1 MADNNLPKQDFAP
14 PWLKFPQADSTKSQG
29 QKLGG
34 YQGDRNRQ
42 RREDP
47 YHSRSDYN
55 RLHRQTS
62 FDYHESKRFPPGQGK
77 YRHHS
82 VDDDYYGYSYGYGYY
97 PPDYNYEKYGMHY
110 SSQPSLARRDGK
122 YGPGRFPP
130 GGADFSPPYELYEPS
145 YHPGMQRR
153 GFYEN
158 HMNGRDYDMK
168 GRERG
173 HRDKPYSDDFP
184 SLVAKGEQDVKRSK
198 PVASAWE
205 NPPKSNRADES
216 TDNKAA
222 SSGIY
227 KALVPSKNGQIKRN
241 GRINGTVRDSSPL
254 SPSSKL
260 NNQKEGTLQSSAT
273 DLAIVTQPKK
283 LGDKKSQFLKALRN
297 ESTVRNG
304 ENGQDHNQ
312 NAIEKKQ
319 GDCEEDFGPQDIGMN
334 DSAMA
339 AINKERS
346 LVESTIEEEKDV
358 NGDYFEDVGKHASS
372 LNGDVN
378 SPNKASLNE
387 AERKVN
393 GEALVDD
400 VEQICLSGEEE
411 EKRLLLSMGWVEE
424 DNTEYVIT
432 EDEIR
437 EFQSK
442 LQNHC
447 HGQKNGLK
455 TTLRNALN
463 LKLDNDLNNGMVNGS
478 CIKDDNDRNK
488 LL

>member
-1 MADNNLPKQDFAP
+1 MADSNLPKQDFAP
-14 PWLKFPQADSTKSQG
+14 PWLKFPQADSAKSQG
-29 QKLGG
+29 QKLSG

-62 FDYHESKRFPPGQGK
+62 FDYHESKRFPSGQGK

-97 PPDYNYEKYGMHY
+97 SPDYNYEKYGMHY

-145 YHPGMQRR
+145 YHPNMSRR
-153 GFYEN
+153 GYYDN

-168 GRERG
+168 SRERG
-173 HRDKPYSDDFP
+173 HPRDKNFSDDFP

-198 PVASAWE
+198 PAAGAWE
-205 NPPKSNRADES
+205 NPPKSSRVDES
-216 TDNKAA
+216 SDNKSA

-227 KALVPSKNGQIKRN
+227 KALVPSKNGQVKRN
-241 GRINGTVRDSSPL
+241 GRVNGTGRDSSPL

-260 NNQKEGTLQSSAT
+260 NNPKESAHQNSAT

-297 ESTVRNG
+297 ESSVRNG

-312 NAIEKKQ
+312 NAVEKKQ
-319 GDCEEDFGPQDIGMN
+319 VDRDEDSSSPENYETNSMVAG
-334 DSAMA
+334 
-339 AINKERS
+339 
-346 LVESTIEEEKDV
+346 IEEKKILKGENVHKIT
-358 NGDYFEDVGKHASS
+358 ST

-378 SPNKASLNE
+378 STDKSNLESEK
-387 AERKVN
+387 KVN

-447 HGQKNGLK
+447 HGQRNGLK

-463 LKLDNDLNNGMVNGS
+463 LKLDNDLTNGVVNGS
-478 CIKDDNDRNK
+478 CIKEDNDRNK
-488 LL
+488 PL

>member
-14 PWLKFPQADSTKSQG
+14 PWLKFPQADSSKSQG
-29 QKLGG
+29 QKLSG

-47 YHSRSDYN
+47 YHPRSDYN

-62 FDYHESKRFPPGQGK
+62 FDYHESKRFPSGQGK

-97 PPDYNYEKYGMHY
+97 PPDYSYEKYGMHY

-145 YHPGMQRR
+145 YHPSMQRR

-168 GRERG
+168 GRDRG

-198 PVASAWE
+198 PAAGAWE
-205 NPPKSNRADES
+205 NPPKSSRADES
-216 TDNKAA
+216 ADNKSAA
-222 SSGIY
+222 SGIY
-227 KALVPSKNGQIKRN
+227 KALVPSKNGPAKRN
-241 GRINGTVRDSSPL
+241 GRMNGTVRDSSPL

-260 NNQKEGTLQSSAT
+260 NNHKEGGHQSTAT

-319 GDCEEDFGPQDIGMN
+319 VDCDEDVNSLEHGMN
-334 DSAMA
+334 ESGRAVA
-339 AINKERS
+339 NKDKNSIEA
-346 LVESTIEEEKDV
+346 TIEEDKAEESLS
-358 NGDYFEDVGKHASS
+358 EDVGKITKSM
-372 LNGDVN
+372 NGDIN
-378 SPNKASLNE
+378 IRDSGKFNE
-387 AERKVN
+387 PERKIN

-400 VEQICLSGEEE
+400 VEQISLTGEEE

-463 LKLDNDLNNGMVNGS
+463 LKLDNNVTNGMVNGS
-478 CIKDDNDRNK
+478 CIKEDNDRSK
-488 LL
+488 PL